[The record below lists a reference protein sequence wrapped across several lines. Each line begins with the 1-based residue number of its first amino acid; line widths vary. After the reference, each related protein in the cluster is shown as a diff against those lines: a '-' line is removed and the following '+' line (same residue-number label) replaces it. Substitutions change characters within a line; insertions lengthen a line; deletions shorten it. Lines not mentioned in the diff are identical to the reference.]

1 MRSQSWRLDP
11 GATQSA
17 CNASGVRACTPAWS
31 LPNQCRCAAQD
42 PRTWD
47 YFEDNRASN
56 DTWVSVELNA
66 GFTGVMAGM
75 NQVPGTYDQCLQGYG
90 ILARDVNICG

>member
-1 MRSQSWRLDP
+1 MHCEWR
-11 GATQSA
+11 
-17 CNASGVRACTPAWS
+17 ASLRTLPWSSPADAARRRA
-31 LPNQCRCAAQD
+31 RAQD

-75 NQVPGTYDQCLQGYG
+75 NQVAGTYDQCLQGYG

>member
-1 MRSQSWRLDP
+1 LIPARRRAHATRAACGLAHLP
-11 GATQSA
+11 GACQK
-17 CNASGVRACTPAWS
+17 
-31 LPNQCRCAAQD
+31 QCRCAAQD

-75 NQVPGTYDQCLQGYG
+75 NQVPGTYDQCLQGFG